1 MGRRMLRTCGKTISA
16 ALFLGL
22 LALVG
27 VPAACFGD
35 DLPVAKP
42 EEVGL
47 SPARLARIGPAMQR
61 YIDKNL
67 ISGSVTLVARK
78 GRVAHLEARGLK
90 NVQAK
95 EPMTAD
101 TIFRLASMTKPI
113 TTVACMMLYEEGH
126 FLLSDPIK
134 KWIPEFANPVVRTL
148 PPPDLSAGE
157 TMAIPGTRDI
167 TILQLLT
174 HTAGLSNAYRGINL
188 EEYNKSQKLQSPN
201 DTVGDV
207 VKRYAKVPLNY
218 HPGEAWEYSRATCV
232 VGRLVEIVSGM
243 TLDAFFRERIFKPLG
258 MKDTYFYLPK
268 EKLSRLSVAYRPVK
282 EGGMAV
288 LDPASEE
295 SQFMKEP
302 PLYFMGSG
310 GLIGTAADYFKFSQ
324 MLLNGGEYNGVRL
337 LSRKTVE
344 LMIKNHIG
352 DLPVWIS
359 GPYMGFG
366 LGFAVAKDIN
376 AVKGA
381 LTKNQPGPLP
391 WSTGTYTWG
400 GAYCTYFWVDP
411 VEKLIGIL
419 MTQLRPNSHIAIRSD
434 FVGLATQAIA
444 D

>member
-1 MGRRMLRTCGKTISA
+1 MERKLTSTWGKTICIA
-16 ALFLGL
+16 VLGVLFAFLGTPS
-22 LALVG
+22 V
-27 VPAACFGD
+27 CSGD
-35 DLPVAKP
+35 ELPMAKP

-47 SPARLARIGPAMQR
+47 SSARLARIGPAMDR
-61 YIDKNL
+61 YIEKNL

-78 GRVAHLEARGLK
+78 GKVAHLEARGLK

-95 EPMTAD
+95 QAMTTD

-148 PPPDLSAGE
+148 PPSDTYAGQFV
-157 TMAIPGTRDI
+157 TVPARRDI

-188 EEYNKSQKLQSPN
+188 EEYTKSQTLQPN

-268 EKLSRLSVAYRPVK
+268 EKLNRFSVAYRPGK
-282 EGGMAV
+282 DGQISV

-295 SQFMKEP
+295 SQFVKEP
-302 PLYFMGSG
+302 HLYFMGSG
-310 GLIGTAADYFKFSQ
+310 GLIGTASDYFKFAQ
-324 MLLNGGEYNGVRL
+324 MLLNGGEYNGKRL

-344 LMIKNHIG
+344 LMTKNHIG

-366 LGFAVAKDIN
+366 LGFAVVKDIN
-376 AVKGA
+376 GVKDA

-391 WSTGTYTWG
+391 WSTGSYTWG

-411 VEKLIGIL
+411 AEKLIGIL
-419 MTQLRPNSHIAIRSD
+419 MTQLRPNDHVKIRSE

>member
-1 MGRRMLRTCGKTISA
+1 MERKLTGTWRKRIGGA
-16 ALFLGL
+16 AL
-22 LALVG
+22 G
-27 VPAACFGD
+27 VFFAFFGIPGSCFGD
-35 DLPVAKP
+35 ELPMAKP

-47 SPARLARIGPAMQR
+47 SSARLARIGPAMDR
-61 YIDKNL
+61 YIEKNL

-78 GRVAHLEARGLK
+78 GKVAHLEARGLK

-95 EPMTAD
+95 QAMTTD

-148 PPPDLSAGE
+148 PSGDTYAGQFV
-157 TMAIPGTRDI
+157 TVPARRDI

-188 EEYNKSQKLQSPN
+188 EEYNKSQILQPN

-232 VGRLVEIVSGM
+232 IGRLVEIVSGM
-243 TLDAFFRERIFKPLG
+243 TLDAFFQERIFKPLG
-258 MKDTYFYLPK
+258 MKDAYFYLPR
-268 EKLSRLSVAYRPVK
+268 EKLNRFSVAYRPAK
-282 EGGMAV
+282 DGQISV

-295 SQFMKEP
+295 SQFVREP
-302 PLYFMGSG
+302 HLYFMGSG
-310 GLIGTAADYFKFSQ
+310 GLVGTASDYFKFSQ
-324 MLLNGGEYNGVRL
+324 MLLNGGEYNGKRL

-344 LMIKNHIG
+344 LMTKNHIG
-352 DLPVWIS
+352 ELPIWIS

-366 LGFAVAKDIN
+366 LGFAVVRDIN
-376 AVKGA
+376 GVKDA

-391 WSTGTYTWG
+391 WSMGTYTWG

-411 VEKLIGIL
+411 SEKLIGIL
-419 MTQLRPNSHIAIRSD
+419 MTQLRPNDHVKIRSD